1 MLDAIRAYLG
11 EHPLIDE
18 LGPTGRQRSRQAYQR
33 RFATALAWAAAVH
46 LSALAADQWTQR
58 TGEEAG
64 PAPKPPRIIHL
75 DSFIP
80 PSISAVVAPEPP
92 RFTPKMERP
101 TAPPIGDAVP
111 VPAIEAEARTIRT
124 PLQNLMRDALPD
136 TGLGDTGG
144 YGGDPFGNG
153 DGPVIVIDDPED
165 ERPDPDSIKVVEKE
179 PRLVEGP
186 APVYPDLAR
195 QAQIEGTVVVRA
207 LVGKDGKVKEVLLVR
222 SAHDLLDRAA
232 LEATRGY
239 AFTPAI
245 QNGRPVAVWVSIPF
259 RFRLR

>member
-11 EHPLIDE
+11 ENPLIDE
-18 LGPTGRQRSRQAYQR
+18 LGPTGRQRARRSYQR
-33 RFATALAWAAAVH
+33 HFATALAWAAAVH
-46 LSALAADQWTQR
+46 LSALAADRWTQEA
-58 TGEEAG
+58 GEEAG
-64 PAPKPPRIIHL
+64 PGQTCPRVVHFE
-75 DSFIP
+75 SFIP
-80 PSISAVVAPEPP
+80 PTISPVAPEPP
-92 RFTPKMERP
+92 RFTPRMERP

-111 VPAIEAEARTIRT
+111 VPAVEAEARTIRT
-124 PLQNLMRDALPD
+124 PLQNTLLDALPD
-136 TGLGDTGG
+136 TGLGDTSG
-144 YGGDPFGNG
+144 YGGDPLGTS
-153 DGPVIVIDDPED
+153 DGPVIIIDDSEN
-165 ERPDPDSIKVVEKE
+165 ERPDPDSIKVVEQE
-179 PRLVEGP
+179 PRLVEAP

-207 LVGKDGKVKEVLLVR
+207 LVGRDGKVKEVLLVR

-239 AFTPAI
+239 AFAPAI